1 MLPVQGRIS
10 MISALASSPPQA
22 GAAIFERILAAPS
35 GLVVLDS
42 TDTAAL
48 VEQVRALARHSGQ
61 AVYLWH
67 RGSGLSSLRDA
78 HAWVPDCERLGNAL
92 RYMQQ
97 SMHFGVYF
105 MLGLELPLSAV
116 DAGLLRQLARAPKG
130 HLRRVVLLDAPPA
143 LSAHLGDLAVRLN
156 SQDSQPR
163 RLRLRDGRWLA

>member
-1 MLPVQGRIS
+1 MTSSIAPPPV
-10 MISALASSPPQA
+10 QA
-22 GAAIFERILAAPS
+22 GAEIFERILTAPS

-42 TDTAAL
+42 KDVPAL

-61 AVYLWH
+61 AVYLWQPE
-67 RGSGLSSLRDA
+67 SGLGSLRDA
-78 HAWVPDCERLGNAL
+78 HIRVPDCGRLGNAL

-105 MLGLELPLSAV
+105 LLGLELPLSAV

-130 HLRRVVLLDAPPA
+130 HVRRVVLLDAPPA
-143 LSAHLGDLAVRLN
+143 LSAHLGDLAVRLD
-156 SQDSQPR
+156 SEDSQPR